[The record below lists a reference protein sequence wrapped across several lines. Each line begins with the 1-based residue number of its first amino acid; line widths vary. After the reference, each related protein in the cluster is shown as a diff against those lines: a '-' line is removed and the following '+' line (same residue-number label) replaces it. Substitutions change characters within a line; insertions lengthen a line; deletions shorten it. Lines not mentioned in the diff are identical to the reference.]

1 MTKFKLSIFD
11 YFDSNLFIKA
21 FIEKKQLL
29 NPQYSGRLLL
39 QRAGI
44 KSSGFLSELL
54 SDKRK
59 LSPSNLEKIIIGL
72 GLDPKESLYFK
83 NLVLYKQAKTS
94 ALKQD
99 YFDNLLEIAP
109 QKNSTLLK
117 KHKELF
123 ENWYT
128 VATRET
134 LAIINISD
142 FDSGSKLLAK
152 LITPSVNPS
161 KIKKSLKLLD
171 SLNLISKDS
180 QNYWKSTNQ
189 SIFSSGPKG
198 GDVNSIRSFQS
209 QMIKLASQHLE
220 ITPPEERTTLS
231 STMSISQEGMERIQ
245 HFLNKM
251 QTNLIN
257 LVESDENEDRI
268 YQFNLQ
274 FFPLT
279 NPLSKETTNG

>member
-1 MTKFKLSIFD
+1 MTKFKLTIFD

-39 QRAGI
+39 QKAGI

-59 LSPSNLEKIIIGL
+59 LSPSNLDKIL
-72 GLDPKESLYFK
+72 SALSLDTKESLYFK

-109 QKNSTLLK
+109 QKKSTLLK

-134 LAIINISD
+134 LAILNIID
-142 FDSGSKLLAK
+142 FDTGAKLLSKL
-152 LITPSVNPS
+152 IIPSVSPS
-161 KIKKSLKLLD
+161 RIKKSLKLLD
-171 SLNLISKDS
+171 SLNLISKDN
-180 QNYWKSTNQ
+180 QDYWKSTNQ

-209 QMIKLASQHLE
+209 QMIKLASDHLE

-251 QTNLIN
+251 QKNLIN
-257 LVESDENEDRI
+257 LVESDQNEDRI

-279 NPLSKETTNG
+279 NPLSKETTND

>member
-1 MTKFKLSIFD
+1 MTKIELSIFD
-11 YFDSNLFIKA
+11 YFDSSLFIKA
-21 FIEKKQLL
+21 YIEKKQIL

-39 QRAGI
+39 QKAGI

-59 LSPSNLEKIIIGL
+59 LSPKNLEKMSVAL
-72 GLDPKESLYFK
+72 GLNDKEALYFK

-94 ALKQD
+94 ILKQD

-134 LAIINISD
+134 LTILNISD
-142 FDSGSKLLAK
+142 FESGSKLLSK
-152 LITPSVNPS
+152 LITPSVS
-161 KIKKSLKLLD
+161 ALKIKKSLKLLE

-180 QNYWKSTNQ
+180 QELWKPTNQ

-198 GDVNSIRSFQS
+198 GDIASIRSFQA
-209 QMIKLASQHLE
+209 QMMSLASDHLE
-220 ITPPEERTTLS
+220 ITPPEDRTTLS
-231 STMSISQEGMERIQ
+231 STMSISAEGMERIQ

-251 QTNLIN
+251 QKNLIT
-257 LVESDENEDRI
+257 LVESDSKEDRI

-279 NPLSKETTNG
+279 HPLSPEKPND

>member
-245 HFLNKM
+245 HYLNKM

>member
-1 MTKFKLSIFD
+1 MTKIELSIFD
-11 YFDSNLFIKA
+11 YFDSNVFIKA
-21 FIEKKQLL
+21 YIEKKQLS

-39 QRAGI
+39 QKAGI

-59 LSPSNLEKIIIGL
+59 LSSSNLEKMIL
-72 GLDPKESLYFK
+72 ALNLNNKESLYFK

-94 ALKQD
+94 ILKQD

-128 VATRET
+128 VAARET
-134 LAIINISD
+134 LTILNIQD
-142 FDSGSKLLAK
+142 LESGAKLLSK
-152 LITPSVNPS
+152 LITPSVTTI
-161 KIKKSLKLLD
+161 KIKKSLKLLE
-171 SLNLISKDS
+171 SLNLISKD
-180 QNYWKSTNQ
+180 QQQYWKPTNQ

-198 GDVNSIRSFQS
+198 GDINSIRSFQS
-209 QMIKLASQHLE
+209 QMMKLATDHLE

-245 HFLNKM
+245 HFLTKM
-251 QTNLIN
+251 QKNLIN
-257 LVESDENEDRI
+257 LIESDENEDRI

-279 NPLSKETTNG
+279 NPLKEEITND

>member
-1 MTKFKLSIFD
+1 MTKIELSIFD
-11 YFDSNLFIKA
+11 FFDSNLFIKA
-21 FIEKKQLL
+21 YLEQKQIN

-39 QRAGI
+39 QMAGI

-59 LSPSNLEKIIIGL
+59 LSLANLEKISHGL
-72 GLDPKESLYFK
+72 NLNPKEALYFK

-94 ALKQD
+94 KLKQD
-99 YFDNLLEIAP
+99 YFDNLLEVAP

-123 ENWYT
+123 ESWYT

-134 LAIINISD
+134 LSILNISD
-142 FDSGSKLLAK
+142 FESGSKLLSK
-152 LITPSVNPS
+152 LITPAVSSP
-161 KIKKSLKLLD
+161 KIKKSLKLLE
-171 SLNLISKDS
+171 SLNLISLNGDK
-180 QNYWKSTNQ
+180 NWKPTHQ

-198 GDVNSIRSFQS
+198 GDIESIRSFQS
-209 QMIKLASQHLE
+209 QMMSLAAQHLE
-220 ITPPEERTTLS
+220 LTPPEQRTTLS

-245 HFLNKM
+245 HFLEKM
-251 QTNLIN
+251 QKN
-257 LVESDENEDRI
+257 LVTLVETDTGEDRI

-274 FFPLT
+274 FFPL
-279 NPLSKETTNG
+279 SKASSYDD